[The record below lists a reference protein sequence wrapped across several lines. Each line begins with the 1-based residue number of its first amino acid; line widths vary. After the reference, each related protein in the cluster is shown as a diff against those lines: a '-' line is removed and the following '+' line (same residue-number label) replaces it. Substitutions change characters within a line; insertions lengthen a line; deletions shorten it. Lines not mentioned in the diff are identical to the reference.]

1 MGQTGNSREE
11 AGDGGAGHGGA
22 GALLR
27 STSTVSA
34 MTLLSRILGLV
45 RDIVFARFFGAGMTM
60 DAFFVA
66 NKIPN
71 MLRRFFA
78 EGAFSQAFVPV
89 ISEYRSTRS
98 HEEVQA
104 LVDRVAGTLGALLFV
119 ITAVGVLASPV
130 LVLVFAPGFIGDD
143 GRFDLTAAM
152 LRLTFPY
159 LLFISLTALAGGI
172 LNTFGRFGVPAFTP
186 VLLNVTLIGFAVF
199 VAPRVA
205 EPGMALAAGVFA
217 AGLVQLVFQL
227 PFLARIRALPRPRWG
242 RRDKGVRRV
251 GRLMLPVLFGSSVAQ
266 INILIDNQ
274 IASFLGEGRISWLY
288 YSDRL
293 MEFPLGVFGI
303 ALATVI
309 LPGLSTHHARN
320 ETGAFSATVDWALR
334 LVLLIG
340 LPAALGL
347 AVLAGPLI
355 VTLFFGG
362 EFTAFD
368 VRMARL
374 SLIAFSFG
382 LLGFILVKV
391 LAPAYF
397 SRQDTKTP
405 VRIAVV
411 ALACNLVLNLVFVVT
426 LVRLGAEGTHA
437 GLALA
442 TSIAAFVN
450 AALLYRGLI
459 AGGVLVH
466 GAGWPALIVRI
477 ILGCAV
483 MVAVVL
489 WLDRP
494 ADWWLAAGT
503 GSRVAWLALLVTGG
517 GGAYALALVA
527 SGLRPRHL
535 RLGDADRSPS

>member
-1 MGQTGNSREE
+1 
-11 AGDGGAGHGGA
+11 
-22 GALLR
+22 
-27 STSTVSA
+27 
-34 MTLLSRILGLV
+34 
-45 RDIVFARFFGAGMTM
+45 
-60 DAFFVA
+60 
-66 NKIPN
+66 
-71 MLRRFFA
+71 
-78 EGAFSQAFVPV
+78 
-89 ISEYRSTRS
+89 
-98 HEEVQA
+98 
-104 LVDRVAGTLGALLFV
+104 
-119 ITAVGVLASPV
+119 
-130 LVLVFAPGFIGDD
+130 
-143 GRFDLTAAM
+143 
-152 LRLTFPY
+152 
-159 LLFISLTALAGGI
+159 
-172 LNTFGRFGVPAFTP
+172 
-186 VLLNVTLIGFAVF
+186 
-199 VAPRVA
+199 
-205 EPGMALAAGVFA
+205 
-217 AGLVQLVFQL
+217 
-227 PFLARIRALPRPRWG
+227 
-242 RRDKGVRRV
+242 
-251 GRLMLPVLFGSSVAQ
+251 
-266 INILIDNQ
+266 
-274 IASFLGEGRISWLY
+274 
-288 YSDRL
+288 
-293 MEFPLGVFGI
+293 
-303 ALATVI
+303 
-309 LPGLSTHHARN
+309 
-320 ETGAFSATVDWALR
+320 
-334 LVLLIG
+334 
-340 LPAALGL
+340 
-347 AVLAGPLI
+347 
-355 VTLFFGG
+355 
-362 EFTAFD
+362 